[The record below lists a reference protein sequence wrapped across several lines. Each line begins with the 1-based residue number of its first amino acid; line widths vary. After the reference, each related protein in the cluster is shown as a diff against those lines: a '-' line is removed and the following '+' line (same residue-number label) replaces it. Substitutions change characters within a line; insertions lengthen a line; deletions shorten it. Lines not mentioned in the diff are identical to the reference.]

1 MERKVYLQ
9 GSLAE
14 KFGSEFTIYAESVAD
29 VWRCLNAN
37 FPELHKF
44 LINCHEKDVGFICKV
59 GEKSLEKDEEL
70 LLKMGEGDV
79 FISPQPAGSK
89 SAFGKILAAVLIVA
103 AIYFTGGQILAL
115 QNAAAVSLG
124 MAPTAVTFGS
134 AMLATGTFG
143 LMALGVAVN
152 LALTGIQQLM
162 APDPSMDIPENT
174 PESTYLFK
182 GSEQTIL
189 EGDPVPVVYGELRVP
204 GRPIGFELR
213 NKNNVYSNYY
223 SNGGYSPYWGGR
235 GPYYNQTFHF

>member
-1 MERKVYLQ
+1 MERKVYLE

-44 LINCHEKDVGFICKV
+44 LIDCHEKDVGFICKV
-59 GEKSLEKDEEL
+59 GENPLQENEEL

-89 SAFGKILAAVLIVA
+89 SAFAKILIAVVIIAAMAYGGAFA
-103 AIYFTGGQILAL
+103 AGGWAVGTG
-115 QNAAAVSLG
+115 
-124 MAPTAVTFGS
+124 
-134 AMLATGTFG
+134 ATGTGMFAG
-143 LMALGVAVN
+143 LSAGLSGWGMLAVGVALN
-152 LALTGIQQLM
+152 LAMTGIQQLM
-162 APDPSMDIPENT
+162 APDPSLDIPENT
-174 PESTYLFK
+174 PESSYLFR
-182 GSEQTIL
+182 GAEQTVL

-213 NKNNVYSNYY
+213 NKENVYSNYY
-223 SNGGYSPYWGGR
+223 SNGGYGWYPGNGR
-235 GPYYNQTFHF
+235 YYSAVSMK

>member
-1 MERKVYLQ
+1 MERKVYLE

-44 LINCHEKDVGFICKV
+44 LIDCHEKDVGFICKV

-70 LLKMGEGDV
+70 LLKMKKGDV

-89 SAFGKILAAVLIVA
+89 SAFAKILAAVLIIAVVYFFPVLGTEAISFGLSAQAAAAAGVA
-103 AIYFTGGQILAL
+103 AGT
-115 QNAAAVSLG
+115 LG
-124 MAPTAVTFGS
+124 TT
-134 AMLATGTFG
+134 T
-143 LMALGVAVN
+143 LMAIGVAVN

-174 PESTYLFK
+174 PESTYLFR
-182 GSEQTIL
+182 GSEQSII

-223 SNGGYSPYWGGR
+223 SNGGYSPFWGGR

>member
-1 MERKVYLQ
+1 MERKVYLE

-44 LINCHEKDVGFICKV
+44 LIDCHEKDVGFICKV
-59 GEKSLEKDEEL
+59 GENPLQENEEL
-70 LLKMGEGDV
+70 LLKMDEGDV

-89 SAFGKILAAVLIVA
+89 SAFAKILVAVVIIAAMAVGGAFA
-103 AIYFTGGQILAL
+103 AGGW
-115 QNAAAVSLG
+115 AVG
-124 MAPTAVTFGS
+124 AG
-134 AMLATGTFG
+134 ATGTGMFAG
-143 LMALGVAVN
+143 LSAGLSGWGMLAVGVAVN

-174 PESTYLFK
+174 PESTYLFR
-182 GSEQTIL
+182 GAEQSIL

-213 NKNNVYSNYY
+213 NKENVYSNYY
-223 SNGGYSPYWGGR
+223 SNGGYGWYPGSGR
-235 GPYYNQTFHF
+235 YYSAVSMK

>member
-1 MERKVYLQ
+1 MERKVYLE

-44 LINCHEKDVGFICKV
+44 LIDCHEKDVGFICKV

-70 LLKMGEGDV
+70 LLKMKKGDV

-103 AIYFTGGQILAL
+103 AIYFFPVLGTEAISFGLSAQ
-115 QNAAAVSLG
+115 AAAAAGVAAGTLG
-124 MAPTAVTFGS
+124 TT
-134 AMLATGTFG
+134 T
-143 LMALGVAVN
+143 LMAIGVAVN

-174 PESTYLFK
+174 PESTYLFR
-182 GSEQTIL
+182 GSEQSII

-223 SNGGYSPYWGGR
+223 SNGGYSPFWGGR